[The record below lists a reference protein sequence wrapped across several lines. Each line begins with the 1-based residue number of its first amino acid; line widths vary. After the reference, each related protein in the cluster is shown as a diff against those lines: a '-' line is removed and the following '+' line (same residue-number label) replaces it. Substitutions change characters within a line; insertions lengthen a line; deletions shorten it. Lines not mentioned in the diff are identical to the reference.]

1 MKKGRRKAAV
11 YFCLC
16 GFHVWE
22 EWHCFY
28 CSSFMW
34 LLLLHVTVPA
44 LGAPVWTCWQSDTND
59 STVMLSNTPLTHTQ
73 THTVHPQTHGHTLNS
88 LIQGQTAVTR
98 RRCCSQDV
106 TAALSR
112 SLIRIC
118 ANFLVHKIFVAE
130 LQLPGLVM
138 FGFVLRCCDKEEI
151 VKPSAGCPFCLFQ
164 THPAAQPSPQ
174 KMLGEQTLEDGGESP
189 A

>member
-1 MKKGRRKAAV
+1 
-11 YFCLC
+11 
-16 GFHVWE
+16 
-22 EWHCFY
+22 
-28 CSSFMW
+28 
-34 LLLLHVTVPA
+34 
-44 LGAPVWTCWQSDTND
+44 
-59 STVMLSNTPLTHTQ
+59 MLSNTPLTHTQ
-73 THTVHPQTHGHTLNS
+73 THTVHPQTHGQTLNS

-106 TAALSR
+106 AAAFSR

-151 VKPSAGCPFCLFQ
+151 VKPSA
-164 THPAAQPSPQ
+164 PSVCSRLIQ
-174 KMLGEQTLEDGGESP
+174 QHSP
-189 A
+189 ARRRCWESKHWKMEVNPPHNEKKCIRIAKNTPDA